1 MERITRQLES
11 LGNRYQVQH
20 RIGTGGMAVVYKAY
34 DKHLQR
40 SVAIKVLHDHLA
52 QQPAFRER
60 FEREAR
66 IIAGLNHPNIVQIY
80 DFTTH
85 DADGHAMYCMMM
97 PYIGGESLVDELER
111 LSVQNKRMALPRVR
125 QIILDLCAAL
135 TYAHERDMVHR
146 DVKPANVLFDDNGR
160 AILTDFGIARLVATS
175 HLTQEG
181 TILGTPA
188 YMSPE
193 QATGEL
199 VDHRSDLY
207 SVAVILYEL
216 LAGQAPYT
224 GDSGASVLVKHI
236 QEPVPL
242 ISPLL
247 STPNPSLDAFIERAL
262 AKQPSHRFQSVSEMV
277 GAFENAIKRQMQEA
291 SDPNTTS
298 VLGEETTEEDVK
310 TVVLP
315 PPRSTDSIQTGLLQT
330 ITTGI
335 VQPARQNPL
344 ALLAL
349 AVAIIA
355 LLLVARA
362 SQPAPTAA
370 IATPAV
376 MPIDTVTESMTGEL
390 FFVSTFDEED
400 EYITFWQLSTDSA
413 TQRILENDQLVI
425 RSNQPRVATTTL
437 FEPEYMYADA
447 AVSMQA
453 TLLEESASASGYGII
468 FRYEDGDNYYV
479 FAVDGEGRY
488 SLWRRLPGRWQELR
502 NADEQ
507 WTPNPAVNPSG
518 EANRLRIE
526 FDGTLLS
533 GYINDQLVVQLQD
546 DSLRS
551 GAVGIY
557 VASTRDANTI
567 VTVDSYEVA
576 MLATSMTDEENSTN
590 AMTLDE

>member
-11 LGNRYQVQH
+11 LGNRYQIQH

-80 DFTTH
+80 DFTSH

-111 LSVQNKRMALPRVR
+111 LSIQNKRMSLSRVR
-125 QIILDLCAAL
+125 HIILDLCAAL

-199 VDHRSDLY
+199 VDLRSDLY

-247 STPNPSLDAFIERAL
+247 STPNPSLDAFMERAL
-262 AKQPSHRFQSVSEMV
+262 AKQPADRFQSASEML
-277 GAFENAIKRQMQEA
+277 GAFENVMSRQMQETPSA
-291 SDPNTTS
+291 SATS
-298 VLGEETTEEDVK
+298 ILKEEATEEDFQ

-315 PPRSTDSIQTGLLQT
+315 PTPNTDSLQTGLLQT

-349 AVAIIA
+349 AVAVVA

-362 SQPAPTAA
+362 SQPTPITA

-376 MPIDTVTESMTGEL
+376 LPTDTVTESMTGEL
-390 FFVSTFDEED
+390 FFVSEFDAED
-400 EYITFWQLSTDSA
+400 EYTPFWQLSADSA
-413 TQRILENDQLVI
+413 TERTLEGDQLVI
-425 RSNQPRVATTTL
+425 RSNQSRVATTTL
-437 FEPEYMYADA
+437 FEPEYTYADA
-447 AVSMQA
+447 SISMQA
-453 TLLEESASASGYGII
+453 TLLAESASASGYGII

-488 SLWRRLPGRWQELR
+488 SLWRRFPGRWQELR

-507 WTPNPAVNPSG
+507 WTPDSAVNASG
-518 EANRLRIE
+518 EANHLRIE
-526 FDGTLLS
+526 FDGALLS
-533 GYINDQLVVQLQD
+533 GYVNNQLVVQLED
-546 DSLRS
+546 NSLRN

-557 VASTRDANTI
+557 VASTRDANTT
-567 VTVDSYEVA
+567 VTVERYEVA
-576 MLATSMTDEENSTN
+576 MLSTSMTDEDDSTN